1 LHLAILHSHPSKF
14 FSRQQPFFL
23 PRTTAS
29 AQGAPSLSMA
39 SPPLPRASSSVRGG
53 QQPRRS
59 ASLPC
64 CRSPYRDGEQPCA
77 PCRQAEASAGAPC
90 PSPRR
95 APLQFLLPWRSTP
108 LQQGALFFFLHQQ
121 LLSISCTCAGSRSF
135 FLHGAISPSR
145 LHFPLRPTF
154 FHGSS
159 RSSTSHGRP
168 EKSPKQAPRNPSSL
182 SMAEL
187 PVPSALADHLPQ
199 HTPTPL
205 PLVLL
210 EQGAATPWHFP
221 LLVVQISEP
230 RRGVVVPL

>member
-1 LHLAILHSHPSKF
+1 MPISPCSQG
-14 FSRQQPFFL
+14 RPL
-23 PRTTAS
+23 PLL
-29 AQGAPSLSMA
+29 QMA
-39 SPPLPRASSSVRGG
+39 SSIFAWSRA
-53 QQPRRS
+53 
-59 ASLPC
+59 L
-64 CRSPYRDGEQPCA
+64 
-77 PCRQAEASAGAPC
+77 
-90 PSPRR
+90 PSPP
-95 APLQFLLPWRSTP
+95 AGSP
-108 LQQGALFFFLHQQ
+108 FFFLHQQ

-135 FLHGAISPSR
+135 FFHGAISPSR